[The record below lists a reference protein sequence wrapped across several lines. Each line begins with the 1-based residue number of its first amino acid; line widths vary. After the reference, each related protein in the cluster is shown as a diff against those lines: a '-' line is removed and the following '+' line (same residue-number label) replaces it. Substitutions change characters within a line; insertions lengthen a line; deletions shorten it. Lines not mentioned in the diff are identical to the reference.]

1 MLLNHCSSQFYDVK
15 IASWITKSYDLLG
28 SPAQH
33 PPPLTRLMHCQH
45 SCLGRLNSRG
55 PQIAAQRQQQDP
67 KELICE
73 IVQGQRLPWIY
84 PLDSSWLRI
93 AIWVTLDSTI

>member
-1 MLLNHCSSQFYDVK
+1 MTYWAAQLN
-15 IASWITKSYDLLG
+15 T
-28 SPAQH
+28 P